1 MIIEKQEIEEAYVYN
16 HRILLKPV
24 GENKF
29 YKVALDMEG
38 QSENKKE
45 FEFYNSCPNDVKD
58 FLLKVHSIEYEGNV
72 LVQDYIQP
80 YSDHKMLLLDINPL
94 KKEIKELKR
103 NLQKQKMEHEN
114 FKKQVLE
121 SLKELLF
128 QIQYNSETMLS
139 NGKINIMGECVLE
152 KFSDNF
158 SQEKGYKEKLSE
170 NFPYLDTENIK
181 SYDISLGEEL
191 KIINFHSL
199 NR

>member
-1 MIIEKQEIEEAYVYN
+1 
-16 HRILLKPV
+16 
-24 GENKF
+24 
-29 YKVALDMEG
+29 
-38 QSENKKE
+38 
-45 FEFYNSCPNDVKD
+45 
-58 FLLKVHSIEYEGNV
+58 
-72 LVQDYIQP
+72 
-80 YSDHKMLLLDINPL
+80 MLLLDINPL

-103 NLQKQKMEHEN
+103 TLQKQKMEHEN

-128 QIQYNSETMLS
+128 QMHYNSETMLS
-139 NGKINIMGECVLE
+139 YGEINIMEECVLE
-152 KFSDNF
+152 KLSDNV
-158 SQEKGYKEKLSE
+158 SQEKRHKEKLSE